1 MQRSAVNDDVLPCP
15 KCKNRS
21 ELIIVFSETFNKVGC
36 SNCDDYT
43 TDSEWNFAITK
54 WNYTSIIE
62 FKKNGKKHKQYE
74 LYDLLYQRMIVEKE
88 KKKLNQEIDNYL
100 KKNIS
105 TECPLQFNDVFTDER
120 DNSTWIVLDIKS
132 VYAFNK
138 GPFWMIQAES
148 VNKNGKIIRGY
159 KVDFLKQDERF
170 YKKRD
175 PYFVPT
181 RWSQLK
187 KDIICLFD
195 NKKYNITSINTK
207 NKLLT
212 INCGK
217 TEKTLNSLKKIKISI
232 EYINKT

>member
-1 MQRSAVNDDVLPCP
+1 MQRSAVNNDVLPCP

-21 ELIIVFSETFNKVGC
+21 KLITVLSEKENTVGC
-36 SNCDDYT
+36 SNCNDYI

-62 FKKNGKKHKQYE
+62 FKKNGKKHKKYE

-88 KKKLNQEIDNYL
+88 KEKLNQEIDNYL

-120 DNSTWIVLDIKS
+120 DNSIWIVLNIKS
-132 VYAFNK
+132 VYGFNT
-138 GPFWMIQAES
+138 GPFWIIQANS
-148 VNKNGKIIRGY
+148 VNRNGKIIRDL
-159 KVDFLKQDERF
+159 KVDIWQNEEQF
-170 YKKRD
+170 YKKRE

-181 RWSQLK
+181 RWNQLK

-195 NKKYNITSINTK
+195 NKKYKITSINAQ

-212 INCGK
+212 INCDK
-217 TEKTLNSLKKIKISI
+217 TEKTLNSLKEIKIPI
-232 EYINKT
+232 ECINKT